1 VAKKGALAGEAN
13 PAWFDQV
20 GAEEWATRYEA
31 VRRQAIQERHSLD
44 NGWELALLVRR
55 GVVAW
60 MRAWP
65 AVTEPRTLCH
75 HCNSDTDVSQA
86 AQITIPSSV
95 SEQITS
101 VLVSMILPQ
110 RSASLKSV
118 P

>member
-1 VAKKGALAGEAN
+1 ME
-13 PAWFDQV
+13 
-20 GAEEWATRYEA
+20 
-31 VRRQAIQERHSLD
+31 

-65 AVTEPRTLCH
+65 TVEEPHAPCRHAT
-75 HCNSDTDVSQA
+75 SPADTSQV

-95 SEQITS
+95 CEQITS
-101 VLVSMILPQ
+101 VLVNMILPQ
-110 RSASLKSV
+110 RSAPLNAV

>member
-1 VAKKGALAGEAN
+1 
-13 PAWFDQV
+13 
-20 GAEEWATRYEA
+20 
-31 VRRQAIQERHSLD
+31 VRRQAIQESHSLD

-65 AVTEPRTLCH
+65 TVAEPRTPRH
-75 HCNSDTDVSQA
+75 NCNSDTNASQA
-86 AQITIPSSV
+86 TQVTIPSSV

-101 VLVSMILPQ
+101 VLVNMILPQ